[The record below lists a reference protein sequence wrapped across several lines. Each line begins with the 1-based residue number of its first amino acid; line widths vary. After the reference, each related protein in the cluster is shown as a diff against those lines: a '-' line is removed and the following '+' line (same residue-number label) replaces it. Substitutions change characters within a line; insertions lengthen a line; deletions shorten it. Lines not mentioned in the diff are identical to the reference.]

1 MLSRIFGIVK
11 YIDTTTDF
19 HFSASVVRDIGGAVI
34 DLSVD
39 DKFKFRRIICG
50 DVAIAVPILRLAYAG
65 DSADGF
71 IACTTIALMALLHHI
86 WNLYGSAD

>member
-1 MLSRIFGIVK
+1 M
-11 YIDTTTDF
+11 DTTTDF
-19 HFSASVVRDIGGAVI
+19 HFSASVVRDIGRAVI

-65 DSADGF
+65 DSADGLRRASLDSF
-71 IACTTIALMALLHHI
+71 AA
-86 WNLYGSAD
+86 